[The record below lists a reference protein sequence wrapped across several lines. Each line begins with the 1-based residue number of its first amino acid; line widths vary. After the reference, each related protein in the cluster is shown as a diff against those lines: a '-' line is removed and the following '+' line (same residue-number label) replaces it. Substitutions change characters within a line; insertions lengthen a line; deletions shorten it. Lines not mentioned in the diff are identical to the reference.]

1 MPRAYTATELG
12 QRALYRRAIEAAIWG
27 MPIVN
32 YDLMYQAAKRLNAD
46 YNQIV
51 YWSRLPNW
59 KNQTLTPNP
68 DAIYILPIYSTK
80 DGPVVLEIPPA
91 GDEGSITGS
100 IDDCWQTAIEDIGP
114 SGADKGSGGK
124 YLILPPDYKDKIPD
138 GYLPMPSS
146 TYQGYVLA
154 RSILRSGSDADIAK
168 AVAYGKR
175 INLYPF
181 THVANPP
188 ASKYVDVVDH
198 VFDSCIAYDLRFY
211 QSLARMV
218 EYEPWLLRDK
228 VMIDFLKT
236 IGIEKGKP
244 FNPDPTTQEILKGAI
259 QEAHEWMEA
268 KYENVFSPFN
278 QGAQW
283 ALPASPEVVDGL
295 QTNFANP
302 DHYPI
307 DGRGITYSYAFFS
320 AKHLG
325 AGQFYLMTIK
335 DNKGQ
340 AFDGGQIYRL
350 TVPPNAP
357 VKQYWSAT
365 VYDRA
370 THAMIRNMP
379 RASRSSQNPD
389 LKKNADGSVDVYFGS
404 IAPAGKES
412 NWVPTDPKGKFE
424 VLFRLY
430 GPEKA
435 LFDKT
440 WKLPDIEDAEAE
452 LAVKAA

>member
-1 MPRAYTATELG
+1 MPRGYTATELG

-51 YWSRLPNW
+51 YWSRLPDW

-68 DAIYILPIYSTK
+68 DAIYILPIYKTK

-91 GDEGSITGS
+91 GDDGSITGS

-146 TYQGYVLA
+146 TYQGYVIA

-181 THVANPP
+181 SRVANPP
-188 ASKYVDVVDH
+188 ATKYVDVIGH
-198 VFDSCIAYDLRFY
+198 IFDSCITYDLRFY

-244 FNPDPTTQEILKGAI
+244 FNPDATTQEILKGAI

-278 QGAQW
+278 EGAQW
-283 ALPASPEVVDGL
+283 ALPASPEVVDGM

-307 DGRGITYSYAFFS
+307 DGRGITYSYAFFC

-325 AGQFYLMTIK
+325 AGQFYLMALK
-335 DNKGQ
+335 DNKGR

-350 TVPPNAP
+350 TVPPNVP

-435 LFDKT
+435 LFDRT
-440 WKLPDIEDAEAE
+440 WKLPDIEDAAAE
-452 LAVKAA
+452 LAGKAA

>member
-68 DAIYILPIYSTK
+68 DAIYILPIYNTK

-175 INLYPF
+175 VNLYPF
-181 THVANPP
+181 SHVANPP

-198 VFDSCIAYDLRFY
+198 VFDSCITYDLRFY
-211 QSLARMV
+211 QSLHR
-218 EYEPWLLRDK
+218 
-228 VMIDFLKT
+228 F
-236 IGIEKGKP
+236 
-244 FNPDPTTQEILKGAI
+244 Q
-259 QEAHEWMEA
+259 
-268 KYENVFSPFN
+268 
-278 QGAQW
+278 
-283 ALPASPEVVDGL
+283 
-295 QTNFANP
+295 
-302 DHYPI
+302 
-307 DGRGITYSYAFFS
+307 
-320 AKHLG
+320 
-325 AGQFYLMTIK
+325 
-335 DNKGQ
+335 
-340 AFDGGQIYRL
+340 RL
-350 TVPPNAP
+350 
-357 VKQYWSAT
+357 
-365 VYDRA
+365 
-370 THAMIRNMP
+370 
-379 RASRSSQNPD
+379 
-389 LKKNADGSVDVYFGS
+389 
-404 IAPAGKES
+404 
-412 NWVPTDPKGKFE
+412 
-424 VLFRLY
+424 
-430 GPEKA
+430 
-435 LFDKT
+435 
-440 WKLPDIEDAEAE
+440 
-452 LAVKAA
+452 

>member
-68 DAIYILPIYSTK
+68 DAISILPIYNTK

-181 THVANPP
+181 SQVANPP
-188 ASKYVDVVDH
+188 ATKYVDVVDH
-198 VFDSCIAYDLRFY
+198 VFDSCITYDLGFY

-452 LAVKAA
+452 LAGKAA